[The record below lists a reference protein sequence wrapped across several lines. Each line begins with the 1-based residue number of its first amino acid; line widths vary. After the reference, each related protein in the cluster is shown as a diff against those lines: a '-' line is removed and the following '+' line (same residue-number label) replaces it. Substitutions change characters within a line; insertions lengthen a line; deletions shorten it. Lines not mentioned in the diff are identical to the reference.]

1 MSKKSLFLK
10 YIMEKALLILIFM
23 HFNML
28 FSQAPQIEWQKAFGG
43 DGTEILYSF
52 LPTADNG
59 NIISGTSSS
68 GVSGD
73 KTEPLVSFPDIGQDF
88 WIIKTDSLGEII
100 WQKSIGAT
108 NLQRNPK
115 IIQTTDGGYL
125 ISGDSNS
132 DIAGNKTENSY
143 GYSDLW
149 IIRLD
154 STGNI
159 LWDRTLGGNSYDYYP
174 TAIQTT
180 DGGFLIGGTSSSV
193 ISGNKTEN
201 YVGYGPF
208 VFEPNEDYWII
219 KLNDS
224 GTIEWQNTI
233 GGNSTDVLR
242 DMLNTPD
249 GGYLLGGIS
258 YSMASGDKTEDSRG
272 FSDYWVVKL
281 DNLGNVTWDKTI
293 GGARPEN
300 LNAFEITND
309 GYLLAGTSSSPIS
322 GDKTEA
328 PLAVGYE
335 DFWIQKLDFS
345 GNLLWQKVIGG
356 LGNDFLE
363 DVVVDNNGNFLL
375 GGFSNSDISY
385 NKTENSR
392 GLDDFWVVKINSD
405 GTVLWDKTI
414 GGSQYDGVSSLAYSH
429 NDDSFVIGGA
439 SRSSISGDKTEFSRG
454 LIDYWVVKLISE
466 SLTTNNFND
475 TLISAHPNPTTNTVH
490 IVLPKVYKN
499 IDITISNVLGQ
510 IIQKK
515 KDTNTSEIDIDLIG
529 NNGIYFLNLI
539 NENKE
544 RITLKVIKK

>member
-1 MSKKSLFLK
+1 MKKVW
-10 YIMEKALLILIFM
+10 LILIFV
-23 HFNML
+23 HFNTL
-28 FSQAPQIEWQKAFGG
+28 LAQAPHIDWQKTFGG
-43 DGTEILYSF
+43 NGTEILYAI
-52 LPTADNG
+52 LQTADNG
-59 NIISGTSSS
+59 YIISGTSSS
-68 GVSGD
+68 DISGD
-73 KTEPLVSFPDIGQDF
+73 KTEPLVSFPTVGQDF
-88 WIIKTDSLGEII
+88 WIVKIDSSGAIT

-143 GYSDLW
+143 GYSDFW

-159 LWDRTLGGNSYDYYP
+159 LWDKTLGGNSYDDYP

-201 YVGYGPF
+201 YVGFEPF
-208 VFEPNEDYWII
+208 VSEPNEDYWVI
-219 KLNDS
+219 KLNAS
-224 GTIEWQNTI
+224 GVIEWQNTI
-233 GGNSTDVLR
+233 GGNSSEALR

-258 YSMASGDKTEDSRG
+258 YSMASGDKTEGSRG

-281 DNLGNVTWDKTI
+281 DNLGNVSWDKTI
-293 GGARPEN
+293 GGERPEN
-300 LNAFEITND
+300 LNALEITND
-309 GYLLAGTSSSPIS
+309 GYLVAGTSSSPIS
-322 GDKTEA
+322 GDKTVA
-328 PLAVGYE
+328 PLAAGYE
-335 DFWIQKLDFS
+335 DFWIQKLDFF

-363 DVVVDNNGNFLL
+363 DVVIDNNGDFLL
-375 GGFSNSDISY
+375 GGSSNSNISY

-392 GLDDFWVVKINSD
+392 GLDDFWVVKIDNA

-414 GGSQYDGVSSLAYSH
+414 GGSQYDGVTSLAYNH
-429 NDDSFVIGGA
+429 NDDSFVLGGS

-454 LIDYWVVKLISE
+454 LIDYWIIKLVSE
-466 SLTTNNFND
+466 SLTNNNFD
-475 TLISAHPNPTTNTVH
+475 EISISAHPNPTTNTVQ
-490 IVLPKVYKN
+490 IVLPQVYKN
-499 IDITISNVLGQ
+499 IDITISNELGQ
-510 IIQKK
+510 IMQKRT
-515 KDTNTSEIDIDLIG
+515 DTNTSKIDIDLLG

-544 RITLKVIKK
+544 HITLKLIKK